1 MAHHAAGTRSDGGNW
16 SVDLGL
22 VQPDAADPP
31 ELQVC
36 AYSIDWRW
44 FARDS
49 VPPLTPSLAQFY
61 RIRPFYVGN
70 TSRLAAHVLNYAPS
84 PSQDILGMAWGHQPS
99 GCSAANDSKWKPN
112 GYNPR
117 CENGGCCHGP

>member
-44 FARDS
+44 FAHDS
-49 VPPLTPSLAQFY
+49 VPEC
-61 RIRPFYVGN
+61 V
-70 TSRLAAHVLNYAPS
+70 V
-84 PSQDILGMAWGHQPS
+84 
-99 GCSAANDSKWKPN
+99 
-112 GYNPR
+112 
-117 CENGGCCHGP
+117 